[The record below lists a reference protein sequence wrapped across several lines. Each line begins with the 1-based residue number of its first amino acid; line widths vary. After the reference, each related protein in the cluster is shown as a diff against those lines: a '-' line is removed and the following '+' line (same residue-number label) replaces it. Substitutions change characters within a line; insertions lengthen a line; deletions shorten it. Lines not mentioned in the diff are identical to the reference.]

1 MFRAAEGGSWYQ
13 EGRTGL
19 GGGSTC
25 DEVDDKVGD
34 ADTSITIQIEA
45 EDLSEMDSGADTL
58 AVAAEELPA
67 VPVETETEGIT
78 EGLELE

>member
-1 MFRAAEGGSWYQ
+1 MLRAAEGGSWHQ
-13 EGRTGL
+13 EGRTRL
-19 GGGSTC
+19 GGGSTS

-34 ADTSITIQIEA
+34 ADTSITIEVQT
-45 EDLSEMDSGADTL
+45 EDLSEMDSRANTL

-78 EGLELE
+78 EGFELE